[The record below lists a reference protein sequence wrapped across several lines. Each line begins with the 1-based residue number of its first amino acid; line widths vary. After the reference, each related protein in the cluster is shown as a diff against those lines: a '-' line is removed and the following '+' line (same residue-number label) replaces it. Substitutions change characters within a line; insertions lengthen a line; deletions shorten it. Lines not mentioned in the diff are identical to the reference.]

1 VIDGVVKGI
10 HWLLAITRTAAA
22 IFLISSVA
30 INFVNIIGRYFF
42 SVSIPWAEEIMLF
55 LMVGCVFTGCC
66 AVAWEGR
73 QIRMDVAIGML
84 PPKLRE
90 LVDALSELVRANF
103 NRRFWNADL
112 ECCFDVVEDHGT
124 DPSVRPNQIFA
135 VSLANSPLGDAQQS
149 AVVEVVRRELLTPMG
164 LRTLSRSDPN
174 YKGKYSGPQVQRDA
188 AYHNGTVW
196 PWLMGPFVEAYLC
209 AYGKTPGTMHYCRG
223 LVERFAEAVTRGPCL
238 GSVPEIFDGEGPYI
252 ARGCPAQAWSVAE
265 LARVKWLLRETPRG
279 ML

>member
-10 HWLLAITRTAAA
+10 HWLLVITRTAAA

-90 LVDALSELVRANF
+90 LVDALSELVMIATAAAVAYFAWPVISQLAAFDERSQAANF
-103 NRRFWNADL
+103 PLVIPQAM
-112 ECCFDVVEDHGT
+112 V
-124 DPSVRPNQIFA
+124 
-135 VSLANSPLGDAQQS
+135 PLGYT
-149 AVVEVVRRELLTPMG
+149 LMG
-164 LRTLSRSDPN
+164 LLVAVRLIVRW
-174 YKGKYSGPQVQRDA
+174 QRGA
-188 AYHNGTVW
+188 GGAGTS
-196 PWLMGPFVEAYLC
+196 
-209 AYGKTPGTMHYCRG
+209 H
-223 LVERFAEAVTRGPCL
+223 
-238 GSVPEIFDGEGPYI
+238 
-252 ARGCPAQAWSVAE
+252 
-265 LARVKWLLRETPRG
+265 
-279 ML
+279 